1 MESLK
6 RKMTDHKVNII
17 GITEVR
23 WHGTGDIW
31 NDNYRVIY
39 SGGQESQRGVAIMM
53 DKKTAECVKRVEC
66 ISDRLMMVLL
76 SAEPV
81 DILAF
86 CVYMP
91 TSDYED
97 EEVEDIYEQME
108 ELIGSG
114 RGNEYLVI
122 MGEWN
127 AVVGEGKDG
136 NVIGGYGLG
145 RRNNRGKM
153 LVDFCRRNKLAV
165 MNTWYEHHE
174 RRRYTWKA
182 PGDTR

>member
-1 MESLK
+1 
-6 RKMTDHKVNII
+6 
-17 GITEVR
+17 
-23 WHGTGDIW
+23 
-31 NDNYRVIY
+31 
-39 SGGQESQRGVAIMM
+39 
-53 DKKTAECVKRVEC
+53 
-66 ISDRLMMVLL
+66 
-76 SAEPV
+76 
-81 DILAF
+81 
-86 CVYMP
+86 MP

-122 MGEWN
+122 MGDWN

-153 LVDFCRRNKLAV
+153 MVDFCRRNKLAV
-165 MNTWYEHHE
+165 INTWYKHHE

-182 PGDTR
+182 PGDTRRLQLDYIVVRQRYRKSVKTLTHFLEQMETVTIIWCL